1 MILYILGLEFE
12 IREMNPLLREQD
24 APEMRKKNPM
34 RTVPF
39 IEEGDFCLSDSHAI
53 AIYLF
58 EKYGNPEHEYLY
70 PKDMRKRATVNQR
83 LFFDCGILFQR
94 LRSIMAPT
102 YMGIMTEMP
111 KEVIL
116 GIKNAYRMLEE
127 YLSQSTYLAD
137 ENMTIADVCA
147 VATVSSLDGMYP
159 VEEKRYPKTRR
170 WLDTMYNKDFCR
182 IANQPGC
189 ELHVAHLKFAM
200 ENNKLNKKAKL

>member
-1 MILYILGLEFE
+1 MRTIVYQTDSSPPARAVKMILYILGLEFE

-24 APEMRKKNPM
+24 APEMR
-34 RTVPF
+34 
-39 IEEGDFCLSDSHAI
+39 
-53 AIYLF
+53 
-58 EKYGNPEHEYLY
+58 KYGNPEHEYLY

-200 ENNKLNKKAKL
+200 ENNKLNRKAKL